1 MNKMN
6 PKVDV
11 FLSKAKKWQEEMKKL
26 RMIILGSGIGIGLLS
41 IMSCAIGLLIVLPNK
56 DSALMTSRIQAIT
69 GTEVGHSFI
78 KRLTIRPQPPAAAFG
93 GGSAACRVRR
103 TPRNG
108 DIHCALQAKFAA
120 SFV

>member
-1 MNKMN
+1 
-6 PKVDV
+6 
-11 FLSKAKKWQEEMKKL
+11 MKKL
-26 RMIILGSGIGIGLLS
+26 RMIILGSGIGIGLLA
-41 IMSCAIGLLIVLPNK
+41 IISCAIGLLIAIVLPNK

-69 GTEVGHSFI
+69 VTEVGHSFI

-120 SFV
+120 SFVLPTPLYCATCG